1 VGHHAVT
8 RDELAWHAIA
18 HDLPRTWEFYDASGA
33 WFGRDTAR
41 NLDDAVRVA
50 TLWLVDDARF
60 RLLRPHTAIITL
72 RCLATD
78 ERAKITIEI
87 KP

>member
-1 VGHHAVT
+1 MGHHAVT
-8 RDELAWHAIA
+8 DEAAWHAIA

-33 WFGRDTAR
+33 WFGRGVAR
-41 NLDDAVRVA
+41 SLDDAVRVA

-60 RLLRPHTAIITL
+60 RLLRPHTATIIL

-78 ERAKITIEI
+78 ERAKTTIHIE
-87 KP
+87 P